1 MKNVIRRTV
10 RKARRKLR
18 DLGGTV
24 EVNLSLPMAEILSE
38 TKWRVEQL
46 AAEAGLKMML
56 CTIHNEV
63 RELAGER
70 YQHAG
75 GAVGHRWGQQPG
87 YVMFAG
93 RKVAIE
99 RPRVRSKQS
108 RQELDLESYRTFQR
122 DVRLQ
127 EPVMDQ
133 MSLGLST
140 RNYEAS
146 IQAFCDGY
154 GIKKSSVSRHFI
166 AASKKALDELMN
178 RDLKPIDLVVLF
190 LDGIE
195 RGGECL
201 IVAVG
206 VDSEG
211 GKHSLGL
218 WQGATENATIC
229 RELLDDLVRRGLDAE
244 KKYLF
249 IIDGSKAL
257 SSAIRKKF
265 AGSEIQRCQLH
276 KRRNVLEHLP
286 ESYQPTVERKLKAAY
301 AMSGYREA
309 KVALCDV
316 MEDLERINPSA
327 ARSLAEGMEETLTL
341 HRLGVPAELRI
352 SLHTTNI
359 IESSL
364 SRVDD
369 LTRRV
374 KRWQGGNHRQRW
386 FATAL
391 LIAEKKF
398 RKVKGYRA
406 MKVLVQALRRPMA
419 AKAAA

>member
-1 MKNVIRRTV
+1 MRKGIRSV
-10 RKARRKLR
+10 AREATRKLR
-18 DLGGTV
+18 ELSGTV
-24 EVNLSLPMAEILSE
+24 QVNLTLPITEVLAE

-46 AAEAGLKMML
+46 AAEAGLKL
-56 CTIHNEV
+56 IGCTIQEEV
-63 RELAGER
+63 RQLAGEWYER
-70 YQHAG
+70 RPAAG
-75 GAVGHRWGQQPG
+75 GHRWGKQPG

-93 RKVAIE
+93 RKVGME
-99 RPRVRSKQS
+99 RPRVRDKQTG
-108 RQELDLESYRTFQR
+108 QEMALESYGRFQQDR
-122 DVRLQ
+122 RL
-127 EPVMDQ
+127 EESVMDQ
-133 MSLGLST
+133 MALGLST

-166 AASKKALDELMN
+166 AASKKSLEELMN
-178 RDLKPIDLVVLF
+178 RRLEPWDLVVVF
-190 LDGIE
+190 LDGTE

-201 IVAVG
+201 IVAMG
-206 VDSEG
+206 VDREG
-211 GKHSLGL
+211 RKHGLGL
-218 WQGATENATIC
+218 WQGATENGEVCGA
-229 RELLDDLVRRGLDAE
+229 LLDHLIERGLDPE

-276 KRRNVLEHLP
+276 KRRNVVEHLP
-286 ESYQPTVERKLKAAY
+286 ESHQTDVERRLKAAY
-301 AMSGYREA
+301 AMTGYREA
-309 KVALCDV
+309 KAALSDV
-316 MEDLERINPSA
+316 LDDLKQVNPSA

-341 HRLGVPAELRI
+341 HRLGIPEDLRT
-352 SLHTTNI
+352 SLRTTNI

-374 KRWQGGNHRQRW
+374 KRWRAGDHRQRW

-391 LIAEKKF
+391 LLAEKRF
-398 RKVKGYRA
+398 RKVRGYRA
-406 MKVLVQALRRPMA
+406 MKTLVQVLRRPLVQ
-419 AKAAA
+419 KAAA